1 MAVLANMLSSISVNT
16 PSGMWEFF
24 LLKVFDFVENY
35 GWRVL
40 LFTLCLKILLSPLDI
55 YQRYK
60 ARKNQKITEQLKPQ
74 MEKLAKQYP
83 DKTELSRKQME
94 LNKKAGIS
102 YMSSCLPA
110 ILTLVI
116 FITLLTG
123 MNKISAYI
131 NYRDYAQLYDTYVT
145 SIDATDTANATYEKT
160 YWETAGNVSDT
171 VKDEKRELAI
181 GEKWE
186 DLDKTAKEPF
196 LASAE
201 AEIRTKYSL
210 PESSKLTPEQDAEK
224 NKIAT
229 ALYGATL
236 TTEEIDPVAIEIY
249 FRNADYQA
257 ILDES
262 IADYLVDSE
271 QIAIAQKEV
280 YDYYQEN
287 KTSFLWIKNIWSPDV
302 PWKDEIVDYDT
313 FKSNIGD
320 YQWRSVSGVSKDIH
334 SDMMLKKT
342 YNSVMGMLR
351 DEEYNGSNGYL
362 ILPILSITLSLATQY
377 LTQRQQ
383 KKTGQMTAAMGGG
396 SMKLMMWILPIMI
409 GIFSLS
415 YTAAF
420 ALYLVVQYSVS
431 LIITSVS
438 NFIVLMIDRKDNKIR
453 TTTVLKY
460 GRPDPNDKNK

>member
-1 MAVLANMLSSISVNT
+1 MAILTNMLSAISVNA

-24 LLKVFDFVENY
+24 LLKVFDFVRNY
-35 GWRVL
+35 GWRVV

-131 NYRDYAQLYDTYVT
+131 NYSDYAQLYDTYT
-145 SIDATDTANATYEKT
+145 ASIQTTDEINKPYEVAAWALVDETDKQGPKEEAKKALWSALDKSAKATAEAQARTELGLADKEKLD
-160 YWETAGNVSDT
+160 S
-171 VKDEKRELAI
+171 DEKASVDELA
-181 GEKWE
+181 
-186 DLDKTAKEPF
+186 
-196 LASAE
+196 
-201 AEIRTKYSL
+201 RTLY
-210 PESSKLTPEQDAEK
+210 Q
-224 NKIAT
+224 T
-229 ALYGATL
+229 ALTGEEL
-236 TTEEIDPVAIEIY
+236 TSFNQAVEDEAMKFY
-249 FRNADYQA
+249 FIGDKQLALDANADYLTDA
-257 ILDES
+257 
-262 IADYLVDSE
+262 E
-271 QIAIAQKEV
+271 QIAIAQQAV

-287 KTSFLWIKNIWSPDV
+287 KTSFLWVKNIWSPDV

-313 FKSNIGD
+313 FKTNIGD
-320 YQWRSVSGVSKDIH
+320 YKWRSVSGVSKDIH
-334 SDMMLKKT
+334 DDMMLKST
-342 YNSVMGMLR
+342 YNSVMGMLL
-351 DEEYNGSNGYL
+351 DEDHNGSNGYL
-362 ILPILSITLSLATQY
+362 ILPILSILLSLTTQF
-377 LTQRQQ
+377 LSQRQQ
-383 KKTGQMTAAMGGG
+383 KKTGQMNAAMGGG
-396 SMKLMMWILPIMI
+396 SMKLMMWILPVMI

-431 LIITSVS
+431 LLITSVS
-438 NFIVLMIDRKDNKIR
+438 NFIVLMIDKKDNKIR
-453 TTTVLKY
+453 TTTVQKY
-460 GRPDPNDKNK
+460 GRPDPNDQNK